1 MRRKL
6 SPTEIFRYFA
16 LSGNTASVPRSVIG
30 PVVSDD
36 SEKLAFKLHFR
47 RHSDNPQPAM
57 VLQRT
62 TSVPGPQPLI
72 EGPLTELLER
82 ISLPTSARDIPRLSL
97 V

>member
-6 SPTEIFRYFA
+6 SPTVIFRYFA

-47 RHSDNPQPAM
+47 RHSYRLQPAM
-57 VLQRT
+57 ALQSA
-62 TSVPGPQPLI
+62 TSVSGPQPLI
-72 EGPLTELLER
+72 KGPPIELLGQFF
-82 ISLPTSARDIPRLSL
+82 LLTSVRDILRLSL